1 MQLHVRCYLPC
12 VPVLLYANLL
22 RTCLRRICCK
32 ASAIHGHADERA
44 GCGGC
49 KGSKRADQCFMS
61 AVRNSQAFTTYLW
74 AVDVR
79 AEQVVAIEHVALGVL
94 ARTPFHSC
102 LATCTR
108 LTLHTTYVLL
118 VRLVHFPTFALSVC
132 LGICVLK
139 CPRESQFLSR
149 SLFSGVLSPYTKCP
163 GGWHI
168 AFYAVMKNTQT
179 HFGGYC
185 TFPRRPL
192 SFY

>member
-1 MQLHVRCYLPC
+1 MLTPHTTLPLSHAYPCLFPGVLPTHVRSHARRYDASLRLVKERGCSRRVRYL
-12 VPVLLYANLL
+12 
-22 RTCLRRICCK
+22 CLR
-32 ASAIHGHADERA
+32 ASVASR
-44 GCGGC
+44 
-49 KGSKRADQCFMS
+49 
-61 AVRNSQAFTTYLW
+61 TYLW

-79 AEQVVAIEHVALGVL
+79 AEQVVAIEPAALGVL

-139 CPRESQFLSR
+139 CPRESQFWSR
-149 SLFSGVLSPYTKCP
+149 SLFLGSLSPYTKCP

-168 AFYAVMKNTQT
+168 VLYAVMKNTQT
-179 HFGGYC
+179 HFWG
-185 TFPRRPL
+185 
-192 SFY
+192 